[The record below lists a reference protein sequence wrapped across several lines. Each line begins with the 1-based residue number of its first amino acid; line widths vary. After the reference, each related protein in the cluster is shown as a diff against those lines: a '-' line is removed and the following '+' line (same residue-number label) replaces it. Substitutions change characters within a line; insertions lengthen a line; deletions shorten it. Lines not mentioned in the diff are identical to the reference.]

1 MKKFTL
7 SIFLLAL
14 TFVLTLPAFGAVPQ
28 LGDLNDDGTADL
40 ADAVLALKALGR
52 GEVSAEASG
61 LEKADFNVDGRIGLE
76 EAIFLLQGIAG
87 LREIELPVALR
98 TGTVALPAG
107 WPAGLP
113 LTSLVV
119 HAELGSSAVGEDGG
133 FSVSLSGAG
142 DALAVVTNAAG
153 TPLMIGCLTDSG
165 SNLLDVQS
173 TAVVLLFHAL
183 GLYTQPLSA
192 WADIR
197 RTIAAAPET
206 SALTATIAG
215 RLAIDPEAIVKGDEA
230 IADAILAAVNAIAA
244 AGTEGLQRRPSANSI
259 GSPRSPQSGD
269 VTHVKIEGAN
279 PRSGVSIVLD
289 QSGNGLTARNEFRR
303 HVLVLVYRTG
313 WEDKEGNRHDTP
325 WELIEDGP
333 FAPVAK
339 GAYLG
344 ATNAVGGVVS
354 SLIDYANG
362 NGAYTPS
369 FWDAEDAIP
378 LPMHPGI
385 DPELIAKT
393 FYRVVCVG
401 DAQGDDQEAERLP
414 DDLRPVS
421 GEVIQAMTTMRF
433 LEFFKE
439 FLLPVVF
446 AVIPGEKIAANLYQD
461 KNYVLAA
468 IDIVNFFCSMI
479 PDVATNYA
487 AGQYKN
493 AGLAVLKAFASNGTL
508 FKKSGALLVKAGIVK
523 GLSAATQ
530 ASIAGAAE
538 KVFAVLSIADKA
550 IAAFDLSVL
559 MAHLA
564 SSRPFEQ
571 WDATAVWPQVRVQP
585 KPATVESGK
594 SVQLM
599 VTVGGETGNSDKYF
613 YKFTWTTPGEH
624 GKIVNP
630 AGPAPAGTEVVM
642 TSRSPGAR
650 INYESASDEEP
661 GSEDKV
667 QVVIHRVST
676 DGAAKLGNDET
687 TVTVS
692 GSHVE
697 LDPATADV
705 EPGGSQAFTST
716 VKPEPDESEGDVY
729 YYRWENSALYGHLSG
744 GQDAFESTTV
754 KNVTYEA
761 GSDKEGVDS
770 LSLTVYRERGG
781 VRDTEPLGIASAMV
795 NVRKKHAV
803 QLTPQGKKLAFGK
816 SQVYTAALLPEP
828 EEGVQLVY
836 TWSNTAT
843 AGTLTGS
850 GGTDHFEQSGN
861 QATYT
866 AGQAIGSDAITV
878 KVERISGGER
888 FLLAET
894 SAGVTVSR
902 YTITLPE
909 TLEINWGSNVS
920 LRPVVTPSMPA
931 GGSFRWSSPGMK
943 GTLSDGA
950 ELSGNFD
957 TTKTTVYYR
966 ANYDIEGTETV
977 TVELR
982 TNDGA
987 LQGSA
992 ETAIT
997 VSGPVNVPISI
1008 VSGHIKYEEV
1018 DPYAAAIYLRA
1029 YGTVRMTCVQPA
1041 QCADAPEVEI
1051 NSHGID
1057 DNYLM
1062 TNFPPSLKSGYEGW
1076 QQADWGGGMADR
1088 CMPEETH
1095 PVRQLECQL
1104 APPGVLSM
1112 WLMDWSAS
1120 YGYPISKPWWRE
1132 DQMRFLDEAIAATL
1146 PTLAVYNSWSYRGTC
1161 WKKEKRN

>member
-52 GEVSAEASG
+52 GEVSAEAAG

-87 LREIELPVALR
+87 LREIELSVALR

-119 HAELGSSAVGEDGG
+119 HAELGSSAVGEDGS
-133 FSVSLSGAG
+133 FSVPLSGAG

-183 GLYTQPLSA
+183 GLYTQPPSA

-197 RTIAAAPET
+197 SLIAAAPET
-206 SALTATIAG
+206 AALTATIAE
-215 RLAIDPEAIVKGDEA
+215 RLALDPEAIVKGDQA

-244 AGTEGLQRRPSANSI
+244 AGTEGLQRPSANFS

-269 VTHVKIEGAN
+269 VTHVKIDGAN

-289 QSGNGLTARNEFRR
+289 QSGNGITARNEFRR

-313 WEDKEGNRHDTP
+313 WEDKDGNRHDTP

-354 SLIDYANG
+354 SLIDLANG

-401 DAQGDDQEAERLP
+401 DAQGDDPEAERLP

-461 KNYVLAA
+461 KNFVLAA

-493 AGLAVLKAFASNGTL
+493 AGLAVVKAFASNGTL
-508 FKKSGALLVKAGIVK
+508 FKKSGALLVKLGIVK

-559 MAHLA
+559 MTHLA

-650 INYESASDEEP
+650 INYESAFDAES
-661 GSEDKV
+661 GAEDRI
-667 QVVIHRVST
+667 QVVIHRVSG

-716 VKPEPDESEGDVY
+716 VKPEPDEEQGDVY

-770 LSLTVYRERGG
+770 VSLTVYRKRGG
-781 VRDTEPLGIASAMV
+781 VRETEPLGIASAMV
-795 NVRKKHAV
+795 NVRQKHAV
-803 QLTPQGKKLAFGK
+803 QLTPQGKKLAPGGN
-816 SQVYTAALLPEP
+816 QVYTATLVPEP
-828 EEGVQLVY
+828 EAGVQLVY

-866 AGQAIGSDAITV
+866 AGQAISSDAITV

-888 FLLAET
+888 FLLAEA
-894 SAGVTVSR
+894 SVGVIVGDF
-902 YTITLPE
+902 TLM
-909 TLEINWGSNVS
+909 LEPKYNVDQGKGIGIWAD
-920 LRPVVTPSMPA
+920 VTPYPLPA
-931 GGSFRWSSPGMK
+931 DTYFKWTRTGQK
-943 GTLSDGA
+943 GQLQAYDSGDIDLFESAYEGA
-950 ELSGNFD
+950 
-957 TTKTTVYYR
+957 YYR
-966 ANYDIEGTETV
+966 ANSNIPSGSDTV
-977 TVELR
+977 TVEMYVKRGGTPVL
-982 TNDGA
+982 
-987 LQGSA
+987 LGSA
-992 ETAIT
+992 ECK
-997 VSGPVNVPISI
+997 VLVKGSPVLMNAVVRSAVAWHDYQSYDTWPGWQTCYSLFGRVTLSWHEPEDFTPGSYSISI
-1008 VSGHIKYEEV
+1008 DPQGNDMGIARPYYTAGLQSYYGEPGASDDDWQKKVIRDVYNTTILPGEKGVVIKPFGGGGWCPSYQGSNGYGTLDEYMNLRNGQVSAT
-1018 DPYAAAIYLRA
+1018 AAAA
-1029 YGTVRMTCVQPA
+1029 A
-1041 QCADAPEVEI
+1041 
-1051 NSHGID
+1051 
-1057 DNYLM
+1057 
-1062 TNFPPSLKSGYEGW
+1062 GW
-1076 QQADWGGGMADR
+1076 IIQ
-1088 CMPEETH
+1088 
-1095 PVRQLECQL
+1095 
-1104 APPGVLSM
+1104 
-1112 WLMDWSAS
+1112 
-1120 YGYPISKPWWRE
+1120 
-1132 DQMRFLDEAIAATL
+1132 
-1146 PTLAVYNSWSYRGTC
+1146 VYANP
-1161 WKKEKRN
+1161 